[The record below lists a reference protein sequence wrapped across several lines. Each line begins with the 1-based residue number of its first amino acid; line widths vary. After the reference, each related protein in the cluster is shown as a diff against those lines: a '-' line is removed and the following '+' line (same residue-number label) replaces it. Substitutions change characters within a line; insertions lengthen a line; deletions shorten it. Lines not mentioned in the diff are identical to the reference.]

1 LASWARMYLSSSLRL
16 CVQCSLSYL
25 SRSPSHGDVVSS
37 PALHRTR
44 DRRLVSNSG
53 SSDNRYCVFGGGF
66 TAGPD
71 LLPGNPWTPL
81 WSCCL
86 VILAHSSC
94 FPLVHGTR
102 GPDSGLF
109 SYHHGFARTGFIPR
123 QARECRVWKYLQ
135 LPARP
140 PAGLVLQAGFD
151 RVVKFYTDSKRLQ
164 LFNRPNAGIWP
175 GPRFYNTRR
184 GLATGAFVA
193 ILNNNG

>member
-1 LASWARMYLSSSLRL
+1 MYMYLSSSLRP

-37 PALHRTR
+37 PGFA
-44 DRRLVSNSG
+44 SNERSPAG
-53 SSDNRYCVFGGGF
+53 LEFCVFGSGF

-94 FPLVHGTR
+94 FPLVRGTR

-164 LFNRPNAGIWP
+164 LFNRPSAGVWP
-175 GPRFYNTRR
+175 GPPV
-184 GLATGAFVA
+184 L
-193 ILNNNG
+193 